1 MPLKLPSF
9 RARRDAYPTD
19 LWTKCPSCETQ
30 VFNKQL
36 DKSMRVCPTCGH
48 HFRLSAATRLELLL
62 DSETWQERDAGL
74 QSVDAL
80 SFVDQKAYPD
90 RLAAAQAATGMRDA
104 AVWGTGTIGGQVVAM
119 CVMDFGFM
127 GGSMG
132 AVVGEKVTRAAEHAL
147 ARRIPLVVVSAS
159 GGARMQEGT
168 LALMQLAKTLAAI
181 ERLRAAGVPFI
192 SVLSDPTTGG
202 VFASFAAVGDV
213 NIAEP
218 NALIGFAGA
227 RVQAGTIAQEL
238 PPGFQ
243 RAEFLFSHG
252 FIDRVVA
259 RPELR
264 DELIGLL
271 RLLPVTA
278 GEATVE
284 PAEEDVPAFRPLSF
298 LSSLADRVGEL
309 AGSDGSGADTT
320 TSSAASIDG
329 AGAGL
334 AAMADGPTD
343 RAWARVQM
351 ARNLRRPRTLEFVDA
366 MTDEFIELHGDR
378 LFGDDEAMVAG
389 LARLDGRPVAVI
401 GQQKGADT
409 DENIRRNFGMPH
421 PEGYRKAM
429 RIMEL
434 AERFRLPVVT
444 FVDVP
449 GAHPGPESEER
460 GIAEAIARSVALMTR
475 LRTPIVAVITGEGGS
490 GGALAIAVGDVVI
503 ALENA
508 VYSVISPEGCAAILW
523 RTADEAPAAAA
534 AMRMTAA
541 EQHGL
546 GVVDIVVAEPGEGAH
561 TDTAETARRLRAIVV
576 DRLTALSALTIDELV
591 EARYRRY
598 RALGSYTEA
607 ELPEIPPA
615 SARGLG
621 DRLRDL
627 LDPGRRA
634 VGDAVGSWTRDEP
647 PAREEV

>member
-36 DKSMRVCPTCGH
+36 DKALRVCPTCGH
-48 HFRLSAATRLELLL
+48 HFRLSAASRLDLLL
-62 DSETWQERDAGL
+62 DPETWLERDAGL

-90 RLAAAQAATGMRDA
+90 RIVAAQAATGMRDA
-104 AVWGTGTIGGQVVAM
+104 AVWGTGAIGGHGVAM

-147 ARRIPLVVVSAS
+147 ANRVPLVVVSAS

-227 RVQAGTIAQEL
+227 RVQAGTISQEL
-238 PPGFQ
+238 PDGFQ

-259 RPELR
+259 RSALR
-264 DELIGLL
+264 DELLGLL
-271 RLLPVTA
+271 RLLPV
-278 GEATVE
+278 GNGDVPVE

-298 LSSLADRVGEL
+298 LSTLADRVGEL
-309 AGSDGSGADTT
+309 AGSDGSTPTDGTITNGPSTNGA
-320 TSSAASIDG
+320 SLG
-329 AGAGL
+329 AI
-334 AAMADGPTD
+334 ADGPSD
-343 RAWARVQM
+343 GAWARVQL

-378 LFGDDEAMVAG
+378 LFGDDEAMVSG

-434 AERFRLPVVT
+434 AERFHLPVVT

-523 RTADEAPAAAA
+523 RTSDEAPAAAA

-541 EQHGL
+541 EQHEL
-546 GVVDIVVAEPGEGAH
+546 GVIDIVVAEPAEGAH
-561 TDTAETARRLRAIVV
+561 TDPAETARRLRAIVV
-576 DRLTALSALTIDELV
+576 DRLEALSAMTIDELV

-607 ELPEIPPA
+607 ELPEMPPA
-615 SARGLG
+615 SGRGLG

-627 LDPGRRA
+627 LDPGRRTA
-634 VGDAVGSWTRDEP
+634 GGAVGSWTRDEP